1 MAELVHELE
10 KEFASDTGPK
20 GSGDFHVETRGLD
33 PVPANERYG
42 NSTRLLSIFFFPN
55 LNAGMF
61 FAGALATASFI
72 GLNFTWA
79 VIAIV
84 AGNIIACVPVGVLG
98 VMGARTGL
106 AQLPLARL
114 PFGRSIVLPA
124 VLNWGTNILW
134 DGINCLF
141 GAEAIQVLVGIPFW
155 GALLIVIAAQTVLSF
170 IGYEAIHTFGKWV
183 SVVLAIVFIAITVK
197 VAMHGSIDIKAQA
210 HGAGAVG
217 SFILFLSI
225 VMSYTFTWAP
235 YSSDY
240 TRYLPKN
247 TSSSAIV
254 WKMTAGNVVS
264 AIWLQ
269 MLGLVTASVITDQ
282 SSAGIYDFVGKG
294 FFGAIAMIAI
304 VLGNV
309 GADALDDYSGAL
321 SLQAAG
327 LRIPRPISAV
337 IVAAGG
343 FILALWLD
351 HGSFETDLSNLLL
364 FIGYW
369 VAPFVGIVL
378 VDWWMRRGQ
387 VDPMSVVR
395 LRSLPTGWQAVVAV
409 LAGFG
414 LSVPFMDSSV
424 YVGAVSSGPLHGGDI
439 AYFVGGILAAVIYYA
454 LAKVTRS
461 VTPAPAVRAA
471 EPEAEAVA

>member
-1 MAELVHELE
+1 MAEIAHELE
-10 KEFASDTGPK
+10 KEFDSDTGPR

-33 PVPANERYG
+33 PVPASERYG
-42 NSTRLLSIFFFPN
+42 DSSRLLSIFFFPN
-55 LNAGMF
+55 MNAGMF

-84 AGNIIACVPVGVLG
+84 AGNLIACVPVGMLG

-106 AQLPLARL
+106 AQLPLGRL

-124 VLNWGTNILW
+124 VLNWATNILW

-170 IGYEAIHTFGKWV
+170 IGYEAIHTFGTWV
-183 SVVLAIVFIAITVK
+183 SVVLALVFIVITVK

-240 TRYLPKN
+240 TRYLPAG
-247 TSSSAIV
+247 TPSAGIV
-254 WKMTAGNVVS
+254 WRMTAGNAIS

-269 MLGLVTASVITDQ
+269 MLGLTTASIITDQ
-282 SSAGIYDFVGKG
+282 SSAGIYAFVGKG
-294 FFGAIAMIAI
+294 VFGAIAMIAI
-304 VLGNV
+304 VLANI
-309 GADALDDYSGAL
+309 GADAVDDYSGAL

-327 LRIPRPISAV
+327 LRIPRPVSAV
-337 IVAAGG
+337 VVAAGG
-343 FILALWLD
+343 FILALTLRSGD
-351 HGSFETDLSNLLL
+351 FETYLSNMLL

-378 VDWWMRRGQ
+378 VDWWLRRGQ
-387 VDPMSVVR
+387 VDPLSVVK
-395 LRSLPTGWQAVVAV
+395 LRSLPLGWQAVVAL
-409 LAGFG
+409 LAGLG

-424 YVGAVSSGPLHGGDI
+424 YVGAVASGPLHGGDI
-439 AYFVGGILAAVIYYA
+439 AYFVGGILGAVIYYA
-454 LAKVTRS
+454 LAKFTRS
-461 VTPAPAVRAA
+461 VAPAVPVAGAA
-471 EPEAEAVA
+471 LLSD